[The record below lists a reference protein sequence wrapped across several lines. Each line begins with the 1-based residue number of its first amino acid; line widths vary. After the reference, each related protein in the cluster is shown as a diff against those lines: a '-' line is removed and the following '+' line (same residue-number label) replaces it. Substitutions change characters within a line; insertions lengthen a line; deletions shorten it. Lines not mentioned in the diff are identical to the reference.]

1 MVGARA
7 PPKVGP
13 SRLRA
18 SSRMRA
24 TESRPRKGSRRSE
37 ASTHQAA
44 NSHRKKHGKRG
55 GTQVKGTQTPGCKQ
69 PQEKCHQ
76 RAKNG
81 DTRAAGGRWVTRS
94 SPQASGSP
102 PRKGARRSEARS
114 RLATT
119 GNRRGANTAHE
130 KGAAGQQGANA
141 KRWRRW
147 RSLRSG
153 QKQSPR
159 WPLTAGRSTRGGLI
173 DELIDRIEVRS
184 KLKM

>member
-24 TESRPRKGSRRSE
+24 TESRPRRASGRSE

-44 NSHRKKHGKRG
+44 NSHRTENGKKG
-55 GTQVKGTQTPGCKQ
+55 GAQVKGKQTAGCKQ
-69 PQEKCHQ
+69 PHKKCHQ
-76 RAKNG
+76 RARNG

-94 SPQASGSP
+94 SPKASGSP

-114 RLATT
+114 SLATS
-119 GNRRGANTAHE
+119 GHGRGANTAHE
-130 KGAAGQQGANA
+130 NGAEGQQGENA

-147 RSLRSG
+147 RSLQSDDGAGKNKAGSG
-153 QKQSPR
+153 R
-159 WPLTAGRSTRGGLI
+159 
-173 DELIDRIEVRS
+173 
-184 KLKM
+184 